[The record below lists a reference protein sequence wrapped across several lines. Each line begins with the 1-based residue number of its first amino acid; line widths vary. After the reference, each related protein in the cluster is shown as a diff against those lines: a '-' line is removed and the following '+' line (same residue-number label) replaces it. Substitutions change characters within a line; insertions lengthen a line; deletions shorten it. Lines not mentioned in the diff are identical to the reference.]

1 MEPVI
6 DPDGRCP
13 SCEGPGP
20 VAAPCATPR
29 CQRRGYHF
37 VPSEWFAA
45 IDHTGLVDPV
55 LGQMRGDYLV
65 VGVLGSGGLG
75 KVYHALQWPIALP
88 AALKLLGNGHEPP
101 DPHAVERFR
110 GEAMALARLTHPN
123 IVRLLKFG
131 VHDGVPYLVM
141 EYVEGSR
148 TLRDLQRRRELDP
161 ESALRVLLQI
171 LSALEDAHA
180 RNIIHRDIKPPNVMV
195 QAVPGE
201 PFFVRLVDFGL
212 AKFTEDG
219 DDTRQLAGTPS
230 YMAPE
235 QLDRTNI
242 GPWTDLYAV
251 AVIAFELMTRRR
263 PFPGTSS
270 EDVLRLKRQADY
282 SPLDQVADLDLPRPA
297 RAFFE
302 RALAPNPADR
312 YADAADFRAALQGA
326 FGSANATAAWTIPP
340 DMLEAAIAEAEA
352 DDPPE
357 PTSLQMRGESFTATS
372 RRPTRRRGALF
383 AAFAAAALGVI
394 ALGLLLRPTPP
405 DAPPE
410 APAPS
415 LAAAAPA
422 VDAAAV
428 ADAPD
433 ASAAADAGAPDAAL
447 PAYDRALSRARAG
460 DRAGAAD
467 ALQAALEG
475 ADDAEAM
482 ARRAK
487 AEADL
492 QPIVGATPALRALL
506 AEAAPDAEKPPPR
519 VEKQPARPPPAVRK
533 APRRARPAREPRPAP
548 PVLDLKRL

>member
-1 MEPVI
+1 MDSVI

-13 SCEGPGP
+13 SCEGTGT

-37 VPSEWFAA
+37 IPAEWFAA

-75 KVYHALQWPIALP
+75 KVYHALQWPIGLA

-212 AKFTEDG
+212 AKFTEEG

-235 QLDRTNI
+235 QIDRTNI

-282 SPLDQVADLDLPRPA
+282 SPLDQVADLELPGPA
-297 RAFFE
+297 RAFFL
-302 RALAPNPADR
+302 RALAPDPADR

-326 FGSANATAAWTIPP
+326 FGSANATAAWVIPP
-340 DMLEAAIAEAEA
+340 DLLEAAIAEAEA
-352 DDPPE
+352 EVEPE
-357 PTSLQMRGESFTATS
+357 PTSLQMRGESFTAPS
-372 RRPTRRRGALF
+372 RRPARRRGALF
-383 AAFAAAALGVI
+383 VAFAAAALVVI
-394 ALGLLLRPTPP
+394 AVGLMVRPSEPDVPPAAPTALATSPAAPADAALSADASPPP
-405 DAPPE
+405 DAQP
-410 APAPS
+410 
-415 LAAAAPA
+415 
-422 VDAAAV
+422 
-428 ADAPD
+428 PD
-433 ASAAADAGAPDAAL
+433 AGLAP
-447 PAYDRALSRARAG
+447 YDRALARAREG

-492 QPIVGATPALRALL
+492 RPIVGTTPALRALL
-506 AEAAPDAEKPPPR
+506 DEAAPDAPKPPPR
-519 VEKQPARPPPAVRK
+519 LQRTPTEGAPAVRK
-533 APRRARPAREPRPAP
+533 APRRARPARKPRPAP